1 MLSPEEDI
9 MKGLLLL
16 MGCVFSFSVVAD
28 GEAEYNYREGIMNS
42 AKGHISSMAAILKGQ
57 VHFKNLPVHADGMA
71 DVAGIMPDVFPAGS
85 QTSKSEALA
94 AVWDQPEAFKEAM
107 DNFVDAANEMAVA
120 AKSGEMGQIGP
131 AIQALGGSC
140 KGCHDDF
147 RKEHD

>member
-1 MLSPEEDI
+1 

-16 MGCVFSFSVVAD
+16 MGCVFSFSAVAD
-28 GEAEYNYREGIMNS
+28 GEAEYKYREGIMNS

-57 VHFKNLPVHADGMA
+57 VHLQNLSVHADGMA

-85 QTSKSEALA
+85 GTGKSHSLA
-94 AVWDQPEAFKEAM
+94 AVWEQPDAFSEAM
-107 DNFVDAANEMAVA
+107 NNFVSAAQEMAVA
-120 AKSGEMGQIGP
+120 AKSGDMGRIGP

-147 RKEHD
+147 REEQDH